1 MNGFPGPT
9 LRRVQLTGLL
19 IGCLGIVACILGAA
33 FNRKQFF
40 ISYLF
45 GYLFWLGLALG
56 CLGVAMLHHLT
67 GGRWGFVTRRF
78 FESGF
83 RTLPLMAV
91 LFIPLL
97 FGLRDLYPW
106 AQPHLIITDPVLQ
119 HKHAYM
125 NITGFII
132 RTLIFFVVWLLLAH
146 YLARW
151 SSQQDSVLDPGPTR
165 KLRSLSGPGIVI
177 YPVTATFA
185 YVDWLMSLEPD
196 WYSTMFM
203 VIILIGQILSAFAF
217 GIVML
222 ALFRTTDPI

>member
-1 MNGFPGPT
+1 MNGFPRPT
-9 LRRVQLTGLL
+9 LRRVQSAGLL

-33 FNRKQFF
+33 FERKQFF

-83 RTLPLMAV
+83 RTLPLMAL

-106 AQPHLIITDPVLQ
+106 AQSHLVTTDPVLQ

-125 NITGFII
+125 NIPGFIV
-132 RTLIFFVVWLLLAH
+132 RGVFFFAVWIVFARLLG
-146 YLARW
+146 RW
-151 SSQQDSVLDPGPTR
+151 SSEQDATADPSPTR

-177 YPVTATFA
+177 YPLTATFA
-185 YVDWLMSLEPD
+185 YV
-196 WYSTMFM
+196 
-203 VIILIGQILSAFAF
+203 
-217 GIVML
+217 
-222 ALFRTTDPI
+222 